1 MLGCLKKE
9 LFYPYPPQR
18 VWQVLTSQDA
28 LATWLMKND
37 FEPCV
42 GHKFQFIYSSI
53 PGFEESINCQVIELE
68 EPRRL
73 SFTWQDKMMCQP
85 SIVTWTL
92 QAVDGGTELHLEH
105 RVLETAF
112 TGLQQPMYSPRF
124 NSQHNWQASLNRQ
137 LVAPTLTSSSYKL
150 QNNIFEQPTSIILN
164 SYLNGGWEYKLNQNL
179 PQILET

>member
-1 MLGCLKKE
+1 MFGYLKKE
-9 LFYPYPPQR
+9 VFYPYSPQR

-37 FEPCV
+37 FEPCI

-92 QAVDGGTELHLEH
+92 KAVDGGTELHLEH
-105 RVLETAF
+105 KVFENAF
-112 TGLQQPMYSPRF
+112 AGWKPMHSQGYKQQY
-124 NSQHNWQASLNRQ
+124 NWQASLDRQ
-137 LVAPTLTSSSYKL
+137 LKTSTLTSSGYKL
-150 QNNIFEQPTSIILN
+150 QNNHFEQPTSIILS
-164 SYLNGGWEYKLNQNL
+164 SYLNGGWEYKLNQSL